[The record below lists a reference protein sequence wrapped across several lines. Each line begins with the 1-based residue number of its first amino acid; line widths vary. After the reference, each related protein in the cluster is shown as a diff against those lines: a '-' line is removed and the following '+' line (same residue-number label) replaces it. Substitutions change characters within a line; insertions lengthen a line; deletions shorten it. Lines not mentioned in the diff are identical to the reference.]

1 MILVKLASMTAPSES
16 LASKIPVGSDI
27 ILYDGICGLCSHF
40 VRFVAPRSPKFLF
53 APLQSSFAATA
64 LKRHGVTASECSAVY
79 LIRGFQTSAES
90 LLSRSCAIL
99 YVCRVIG
106 WPWRTF
112 TLMQAL
118 PVRVLDFFY
127 AIVARWRYRIFGRSN
142 ACDLPQT
149 RDRDRFLC

>member
-1 MILVKLASMTAPSES
+1 MTDPSES

-27 ILYDGICGLCSHF
+27 ILYDGICGLCDHF
-40 VRFVAPRSPKFLF
+40 VRFVAPRSQKFLF
-53 APLQSSFAATA
+53 APLQGSFAATT

-79 LIRGFQTSAES
+79 LIRGFQTPEES
-90 LLSRSCAIL
+90 LLSRSRAIL
-99 YVCRVIG
+99 YVCRVLG
-106 WPWRTF
+106 WPWRAFTF
-112 TLMQAL
+112 IQVL